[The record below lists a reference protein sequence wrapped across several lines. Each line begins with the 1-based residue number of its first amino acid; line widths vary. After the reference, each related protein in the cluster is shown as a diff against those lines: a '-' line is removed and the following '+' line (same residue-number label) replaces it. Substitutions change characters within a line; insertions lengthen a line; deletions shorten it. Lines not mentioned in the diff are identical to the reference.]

1 MGIGTMRGVISAK
14 LDKGKSK
21 AFLYNLEFLQPCH
34 STLKIGD
41 LLSESIELLVR
52 YTYGQGSFS

>member
-41 LLSESIELLVR
+41 LLSESIELLV
-52 YTYGQGSFS
+52 